1 MKEYRGNE
9 DGKDIPLNGG
19 SYVDE
24 TGDAHEKYNFTPV
37 NMEGREGLYCLGF
50 FETKS
55 HNGKDV
61 NQMRIENI
69 AGCEL
74 LKKEESVDDVLV
86 VYCAKHPAHKF
97 TTVVGWYKHATV
109 YRHYQEAVFAPEDI
123 QYYNAIANSSDCV
136 LLPAGIRSRKVQWE
150 VPRKSNGWAYG
161 FGRANVWYASEEDSR
176 LQAFYGIPAVLI
188 AECKSRIDKGLMTD
202 VLDEFDHVLGRSVD
216 TYSDEVDETQANQMI
231 EAAID
236 QYYIQQDKNG
246 MLLFVEVMVTRMQQA
261 GEVIVPY
268 ITENPFMSEEQI
280 SKVKAGDTISLD
292 HDVRLKIETVKDA
305 DEKEWIGVFT
315 SSEEMHKGSAGNV
328 QMNQS
333 IESILR
339 LALNWEQVNG
349 IVINPF
355 GKYIQMT
362 KKMIELLING
372 YEYNENERKS
382 KDDENN

>member
-1 MKEYRGNE
+1 MFRPDSNRDRTDYSGILMPPDGYRLDRAVGTTYSLDLEALTAVAICLGLSEETDSKLMQNPIGMLNALQKVSDKIVLFCE
-9 DGKDIPLNGG
+9 AGQIKVPTKPTALSILLEKMVVEVALPKDRQLGRYPSFHPKTWVLAYVNADGDKKYRFVVMSR

-24 TGDAHEKYNFTPV
+24 TGDAHEKYNFTPM
-37 NMEGREGLYCLGF
+37 NMEGKEGLYCLGF

-109 YRHYQEAVFAPEDI
+109 FRHYQEAVFAPEDI

-176 LQAFYGIPAVLI
+176 LQDYLTRLVKQIDEYDG
-188 AECKSRIDKGLMTD
+188 ENWIDK
-202 VLDEFDHVLGRSVD
+202 
-216 TYSDEVDETQANQMI
+216 YA
-231 EAAID
+231 
-236 QYYIQQDKNG
+236 K
-246 MLLFVEVMVTRMQQA
+246 
-261 GEVIVPY
+261 
-268 ITENPFMSEEQI
+268 
-280 SKVKAGDTISLD
+280 
-292 HDVRLKIETVKDA
+292 
-305 DEKEWIGVFT
+305 
-315 SSEEMHKGSAGNV
+315 
-328 QMNQS
+328 
-333 IESILR
+333 
-339 LALNWEQVNG
+339 
-349 IVINPF
+349 
-355 GKYIQMT
+355 
-362 KKMIELLING
+362 
-372 YEYNENERKS
+372 
-382 KDDENN
+382 

>member
-1 MKEYRGNE
+1 MMRILFCNIAWMKEYRGNE

-123 QYYNAIANSSDCV
+123 QYYNAIANSSVVSYFLQGSDQERYN
-136 LLPAGIRSRKVQWE
+136 G
-150 VPRKSNGWAYG
+150 KSQENQM
-161 FGRANVWYASEEDSR
+161 V
-176 LQAFYGIPAVLI
+176 
-188 AECKSRIDKGLMTD
+188 GLMD
-202 VLDEFDHVLGRSVD
+202 LDG
-216 TYSDEVDETQANQMI
+216 QMC
-231 EAAID
+231 
-236 QYYIQQDKNG
+236 G
-246 MLLFVEVMVTRMQQA
+246 MQVKKIA
-261 GEVIVPY
+261 GY
-268 ITENPFMSEEQI
+268 
-280 SKVKAGDTISLD
+280 
-292 HDVRLKIETVKDA
+292 KI
-305 DEKEWIGVFT
+305 
-315 SSEEMHKGSAGNV
+315 
-328 QMNQS
+328 
-333 IESILR
+333 ILR
-339 LALNWEQVNG
+339 
-349 IVINPF
+349 
-355 GKYIQMT
+355 
-362 KKMIELLING
+362 
-372 YEYNENERKS
+372 
-382 KDDENN
+382 D